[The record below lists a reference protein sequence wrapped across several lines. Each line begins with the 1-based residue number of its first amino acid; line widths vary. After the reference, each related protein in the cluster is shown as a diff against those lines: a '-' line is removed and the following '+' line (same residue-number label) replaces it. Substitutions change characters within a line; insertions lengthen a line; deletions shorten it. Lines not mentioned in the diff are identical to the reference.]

1 MPRTSTAYRT
11 AFAVDLAAVGRRR
24 RRRRLDTSAAAT
36 DTPTRASAPSNVTLA
51 SPDERSDS
59 LTAAIVDVRTS
70 AAYIT
75 DIYSHLVLVLVFH
88 LA

>member
-1 MPRTSTAYRT
+1 VPRTSTAYRT
-11 AFAVDLAAVGRRR
+11 AFAVDLAAVGRR